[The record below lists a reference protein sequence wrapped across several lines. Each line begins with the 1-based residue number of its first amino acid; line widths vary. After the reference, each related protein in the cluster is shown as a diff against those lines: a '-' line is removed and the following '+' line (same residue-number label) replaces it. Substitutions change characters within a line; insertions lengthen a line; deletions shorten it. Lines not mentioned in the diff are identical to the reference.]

1 MLLTFVY
8 SAILHQVV
16 WSASCTSTQFTV
28 EAQVVHKEVLK
39 AVLPL
44 ERPVHI
50 WPDSC
55 TRPVMSSLPS
65 PLKSPTCT
73 STQVTAGFQVIHRL
87 VLNDEPVERATHH
100 WPVCEYRAAMSA

>member
-73 STQVTAGFQVIHRL
+73 STQVTVGDQVAHKL
-87 VLNDEPVERATHH
+87 VVNPESVDILAHH
-100 WPVCEYRAAMSA
+100 